1 MTPSH
6 CSDLAS
12 PIRTP
17 YRPWA
22 LRLLDRYFAA
32 QALHKQHQA
41 LLHMDD
47 YLLCDIGITRAQAVE
62 QATSPVW
69 DAPNHWKR

>member
-1 MTPSH
+1 MTQSH
-6 CSDLAS
+6 CSAAS
-12 PIRTP
+12 FPTQAPHRS
-17 YRPWA
+17 WM

-41 LLHMDD
+41 LLRMDD
-47 YLLCDIGITRAQAVE
+47 YLLNDIGITKAQAIE
-62 QATSPVW
+62 QATGPVW